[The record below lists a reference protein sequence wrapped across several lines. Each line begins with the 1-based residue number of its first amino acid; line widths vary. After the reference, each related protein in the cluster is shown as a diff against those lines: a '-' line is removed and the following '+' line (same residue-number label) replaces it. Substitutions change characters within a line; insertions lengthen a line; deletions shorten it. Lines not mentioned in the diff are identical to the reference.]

1 MSGTTSA
8 LHFAAFEPGLERVA
22 QTLIFQRVCG
32 FSLGIHK
39 QSTESPKAGD
49 SALPRS
55 PADAGN
61 AAVSEIQPYA
71 VRAALT
77 EKGTTLL
84 AQVAFQLRKP
94 HTPASS
100 MLSRTASG
108 ERFFSAS
115 SRWHSSTS
123 LRASRRFALASS
135 SVSPC
140 EIAAG
145 ISSTK
150 QVYPLSGAGSKT
162 AVTLMRFRVPRRT
175 P

>member
-1 MSGTTSA
+1 VSV
-8 LHFAAFEPGLERVA
+8 LHFGAFESGLEWHRMRK
-22 QTLIFQRVCG
+22 TLNSRWWNFK
-32 FSLGIHK
+32 L
-39 QSTESPKAGD
+39 
-49 SALPRS
+49 SADCANGTVLDLAVSR
-55 PADAGN
+55 DAGK
-61 AAVSEIQPYA
+61 AAVSGIQLYA
-71 VRAALT
+71 VRTALT
-77 EKGTTLL
+77 EERTALF
-84 AQVAFQLRKP
+84 AQVAFQLRKL
-94 HTPASS
+94 HTPANS

-108 ERFFSAS
+108 QRFCSAS

-150 QVYPLSGAGSKT
+150 QVYPPSGAGSKT
-162 AVTLMRFRVPRRT
+162 AVTFMRFRVARRT

>member
-1 MSGTTSA
+1 MGSTASVVYFG
-8 LHFAAFEPGLERVA
+8 AFEVGLELRRMREA
-22 QTLIFQRVCG
+22 LNSGLSNFE
-32 FSLGIHK
+32 L
-39 QSTESPKAGD
+39 
-49 SALPRS
+49 SADCANGAVLDL
-55 PADAGN
+55 AVTGN
-61 AAVSEIQPYA
+61 AAVSGIQPYA

-77 EKGTTLL
+77 EEGTALL

-150 QVYPLSGAGSKT
+150 QVYPPSGAGSKT